1 MLWWLKHLFSS
12 IKETR
17 EPYYKQSV
25 SGARKNVASV
35 VSLKLDAPAEREQE
49 RQDEIADKYRTCF
62 GVPADDLLLLKHY
75 SMEQQADPNV
85 VLSSYDF
92 IHRLADGT
100 FVARYLVL
108 DTKRFDKPS
117 ESYRIFWKY
126 DGNNRK
132 LLQGDLP

>member
-1 MLWWLKHLFSS
+1 MLWLKRLFSS
-12 IKETR
+12 IRETR

-25 SGARKNVASV
+25 SVARRNAEP
-35 VSLKLDAPAEREQE
+35 LKLDAPAEREQE
-49 RQDEIADKYRTCF
+49 REDAIANKYKKCF
-62 GVPADDLLLLKHY
+62 GVAADDWLLLKHH
-75 SMEQQADPNV
+75 SMDQQADLNT
-85 VLSSYDF
+85 VLTSYDF

-108 DTKRFDKPS
+108 DNKRFDKPS